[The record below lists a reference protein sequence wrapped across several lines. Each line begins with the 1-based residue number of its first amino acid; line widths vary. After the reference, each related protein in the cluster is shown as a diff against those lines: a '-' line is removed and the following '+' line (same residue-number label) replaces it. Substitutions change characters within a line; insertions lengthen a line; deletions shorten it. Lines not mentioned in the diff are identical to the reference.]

1 VIRPTPRGVALV
13 AAGFPVALLPALVH
27 PRLWPAWLG
36 FLALT
41 GLLLGLDALLL
52 LPARHLAAEA
62 RVPQTLYIGEEGRGT
77 LALSAGP
84 AGAGLVLGVRCEL
97 SPGLEP
103 LPERRAALDPGGR
116 AEVDLPLRARRRGT
130 LPVEEAWLRWG
141 GPLGLLEAW
150 KRVPLGRAV
159 AVVPNVRAARDAA
172 LRFFGP
178 RQFQSGLQVER
189 YLGDG
194 SEFESLRE
202 WAPGHDA
209 RALSWKASARHRRL
223 LVQEYRAER
232 NHHVVLALD
241 TGRLMGQPL
250 DGVPRL
256 DHAVGAGLLLSW
268 VSLRLGDRVGLFGF
282 DEKVRA
288 FAAPQGGLHAFPRLQ
303 QLSAQL
309 EASPGETNFT
319 LGLSELAARLRRR
332 SLVVVMTEFVDTVTA
347 ELMIENLARLARKQL
362 VVFVALRDQA
372 LRRTALRRP
381 DRLSDVFRSAVAS
394 DLERERERV
403 LLRLGR
409 LGIRCVDAPPGAA
422 AAELVSRYLDIKRRE
437 LV

>member
-1 VIRPTPRGVALV
+1 VALV

-36 FLALT
+36 LLVLT
-41 GLLLGLDALLL
+41 ALLLLLDGLLL
-52 LPARHLAAEA
+52 LPARRLSATAHVPGTLA
-62 RVPQTLYIGEEGRGT
+62 IGEEGKGT
-77 LALSAGP
+77 LSLAAGP
-84 AGAGLVLGVRCEL
+84 AGAGLDLLVRCEL
-97 SPGLEP
+97 SPDLEP
-103 LPERRAALDPGGR
+103 VPERRLVLGPGGA
-116 AEVDLPLRARRRGT
+116 AELEFPLRPRRRGT
-130 LPVEEAWLRWG
+130 LPVEEAWLRWS
-141 GPLGLLEAW
+141 GPLHLLEGW
-150 KRVPLGRAV
+150 KRIPLGQAGAV
-159 AVVPNVRAARDAA
+159 APNVRAARDAA

-178 RQFQSGLQVER
+178 RQFQSGLQVEK

-202 WAPGHDA
+202 WVPGHDS
-209 RALSWKASARHRRL
+209 RAISWKASARHRRL
-223 LVQEYRAER
+223 LVQEFRAER

-256 DHAVGAGLLLSW
+256 DHAVGAALLLSW

-282 DEKVRA
+282 DERVRA
-288 FAAPQGGLHAFPRLQ
+288 YAAPQGGLHAFPRLQ
-303 QLSAQL
+303 QLSAGL
-309 EASPGETNFT
+309 AASPGETNFT
-319 LGLSELAARLRRR
+319 LGLSELSARLRRR

-347 ELMIENLARLARKQL
+347 ELMIENLTRLARRQL

-372 LRRTALRRP
+372 LRDQALARP
-381 DRLSDVFRSAVAS
+381 DRLSDVFRSAVAT
-394 DLERERERV
+394 DLTRERERV
-403 LLRLGR
+403 LLRLRR

>member
-1 VIRPTPRGVALV
+1 MIRPTPRGVALV

-36 FLALT
+36 LLVLT
-41 GLLLGLDALLL
+41 SLLLLLDGLLLFPARRLSARAR
-52 LPARHLAAEA
+52 LPATLA
-62 RVPQTLYIGEEGRGT
+62 IGEEGKGT
-77 LALSAGP
+77 LAVEAGSS
-84 AGAGLVLGVRCEL
+84 GAGLALSVRCEL
-97 SPGLEP
+97 SPDLEP
-103 LPERRAALDPGGR
+103 LPERRLLLGPEGAAEL
-116 AEVDLPLRARRRGT
+116 DLPLRPRRRGR
-130 LPVEEAWLRWG
+130 LPVEEAWLRWS
-141 GPLGLLEAW
+141 GPLRLLEAW
-150 KRVPLGRAV
+150 KRVPLGQAV

-178 RQFQSGLQVER
+178 RQFQSGLQVEK

-202 WAPGHDA
+202 WVPGHDP
-209 RALSWKASARHRRL
+209 RAISWKASARHRRL
-223 LVQEYRAER
+223 LVQEFRAER

-250 DGVPRL
+250 GGVPRL
-256 DHAVGAGLLLSW
+256 DHAVGAALLLSW

-282 DEKVRA
+282 DERVRA
-288 FAAPQGGLHAFPRLQ
+288 YAAPQGGMHAFPRLQ

-309 EASPGETNFT
+309 EASAGETNFT
-319 LGLSELAARLRRR
+319 LGLSELSGRLRRR

-347 ELMIENLARLARKQL
+347 ELMIENLTRLARKQL

-372 LRRTALRRP
+372 LRDQALARP
-381 DRLSDVFRSAVAS
+381 DRLSDVFRSAVAT
-394 DLERERERV
+394 DLTRERALV
-403 LLRLGR
+403 LLRLER